1 MAPPFR
7 EGIFDIIYGTGIS
20 RTSELIDMGISAGI
34 VEQSGSWFAFGKEKL
49 GQGRENVRQLL
60 EDTPELANASEEKL
74 RAHLGIN
81 TEELLAAANQNQEI
95 EANLDEAPLFEEEQA
110 LEA

>member
-60 EDTPELANASEEKL
+60 EDTPELANAIEDKL
-74 RAHLGIN
+74 LAHLGISADA
-81 TEELLAAANQNQEI
+81 LLAAASENLEVEEI
-95 EANLDEAPLFEEEQA
+95 LDDAPLFEEEQV
-110 LEA
+110 LEN